1 VDIDLRFRKKS
12 IICILSSASIDQIIL
27 DNPSYKWLFAK
38 HITIDRRGAG
48 GLFGP
53 QAILLTIKLKGKGL
67 AMNGLEYIFK
77 PRSVAVIGA
86 SARKG
91 TIGREI
97 LHNLIINEFN
107 GKIFPVNPNYDVIHS
122 IKCYSTIL
130 DVPDAVDL
138 AIMVVPRE
146 SVPEMA
152 VKCGRKGVRGMVVI
166 SAGFKEVGGHGIE
179 LENQLVEI
187 CREYRIRMMGPNC
200 YGAVNTDPDFSLNCT
215 FGKTSALPGNVG
227 FISQSGGLGEAIMNH
242 ARELGLGFSM
252 FASIGNKAD
261 ISANDI
267 LEFWKDDPRT
277 EVILLYLENFGN
289 PRHFTQIAREIS
301 RTKPIVAV
309 KSGRTTQGAR
319 AASSHTGALAELD
332 VAVDALFDQC
342 GVMRVSSVEE
352 MFDVA
357 SALANQPI
365 PKGNR
370 VAIVS
375 NAGGPA
381 LLATDAL
388 AGLGMQLPPYAGET
402 RKKLKKAL
410 TGQGDVNN
418 PLDLVAGAGGRQFKA
433 ALDVVRDDQNY
444 DSIIPIFVPPVTINQ
459 MDVAN
464 SILEGVKGSK
474 KTVMACFMGAG
485 EGSQAINYLKKQGIP
500 VYQFPEAIAKTLSQI
515 DQHRK
520 WLERPPGKYKSFKVD
535 KKGVQSIIDEAVKQG
550 ENSIAGEKALDIL
563 QRYGIQATQNI
574 IAYSEKEALAAAEKI
589 GYPVVLK
596 VNTPVILHK
605 TEVGAVEI
613 DLRTPKEVKAAY
625 GKLKKKVM
633 AVARTGKKER
643 FSVFVQ
649 EMISGGIETV
659 IGMST
664 DPAFGPLIMF
674 GLGGIYVEILK
685 DVAFRINPISD
696 TDVEEMIGGLKS
708 YPLLTGFRGAEAVDL
723 AALKESLLRLSQLV
737 SDFDMITEIDINPF
751 IACRKKGKSKAVDA
765 RFIIG
770 AR

>member
-1 VDIDLRFRKKS
+1 
-12 IICILSSASIDQIIL
+12 
-27 DNPSYKWLFAK
+27 
-38 HITIDRRGAG
+38 
-48 GLFGP
+48 
-53 QAILLTIKLKGKGL
+53 
-67 AMNGLEYIFK
+67 MNGVEYIFQPK
-77 PRSVAVIGA
+77 SVAVIGA

-107 GKIFPVNPNYDVIHS
+107 GKVFPVNPNYDVIHS

-138 AIMVVPRE
+138 AIMVIPRE
-146 SVPEMA
+146 SVPGVAE
-152 VKCGRKGVRGMVVI
+152 KCGLKGVRGMVVI
-166 SAGFKEVGGHGIE
+166 SAGFKEVGGKGIE
-179 LENQLVEI
+179 LENQLLEI
-187 CREYRIRMMGPNC
+187 CREYRIRMIGPNC
-200 YGAVNTDPDFSLNCT
+200 YGVANTDPEHSLNCT
-215 FGKTSALPGNVG
+215 FGKTAALPGNVG

-242 ARELGLGFSM
+242 ARQLGLGFSM

-289 PRHFTQIAREIS
+289 PRRFTKIAREIS
-301 RTKPIVAV
+301 RTKPIIAV
-309 KSGRTTQGAR
+309 KSGRTIQGAR

-342 GVMRVSSVEE
+342 GVIRVSSVEE

-357 SALANQPI
+357 SAMANQPI

-388 AGLGMQLPPYAGET
+388 VGLGMQLPPYAGET
-402 RKKLKKAL
+402 KKKLKAAL

-418 PLDLVAGAGGRQFKA
+418 PLDLVAGAGGRQFKS
-433 ALDVVRDDQNY
+433 ALNVVKNDKNY
-444 DSIIPIFVPPVTINQ
+444 DTIMPIFVPPVTIDQ

-464 SILEGVKGSK
+464 SILEGIKGTK
-474 KTVMACFMGAG
+474 KTVVTCFMGAG
-485 EGSQAINYLKKQGIP
+485 EGSQAIDFLKNKGIP

-515 DQHRK
+515 DLYRK
-520 WLERPPGKYKSFKVD
+520 WLDRPIGKYKKFQID
-535 KKGVQSIIDEAVKQG
+535 KSRVEKLIENALSGGQ
-550 ENSIAGEKALDIL
+550 NSIVGEQALEL
-563 QRYGIQATQNI
+563 LNLYGIPVTQNVV
-574 IAYSEKEALAAAEKI
+574 AHTEKEALTAAEKI

-605 TEVGAVEI
+605 TEFGAVKV
-613 DLRTPKEVKAAY
+613 DLRTPKEVKTAFND
-625 GKLKKKVM
+625 LKKKVT
-633 AVARTGKKER
+633 AIAKRGKKER

-649 EMISGGIETV
+649 EMLSGGIETV

-664 DPAFGPLIMF
+664 DQAFGPLIMF

-685 DVAFRINPISD
+685 DVAFRINPLSD

-708 YPLLTGFRGAEAVDL
+708 YPLLTGFRGSESVDL
-723 AALKESLLRLSQLV
+723 AILKESLLRLSQLV

-751 IACRKKGKSKAVDA
+751 IACKKKGSSKAVDA

-770 AR
+770 TR